1 VSGRPLIALPGPVP
15 AYRDLRPGAS
25 GPDITAL
32 QAALRGLGHKTGAD
46 TNGYF
51 GAGTKAALTAFYNA
65 LGYPVATTGPA
76 DEEAVNGA
84 RSRVAAAERGL
95 AAARE
100 ALEEARRRAAE
111 PNPPSSG
118 GGNPVADAERQLR
131 IAEEDLPM
139 ARADLARIEARTG
152 PMLPSREVVFLPEFP
167 AQVVSLTARV
177 GTVVS
182 GEEPL
187 VTLSSGALVAQTRV
201 DPIQRELMKP
211 GLDVQILSELRGV
224 TVTGVISTIGN
235 LEQDAKA
242 GATHAVTI
250 KPHRPF
256 DPALSG
262 VDVRLTVHAASTD
275 GEVLVVPLAAVSAGA
290 DGRTSVVKV
299 LPDRRE
305 ERVDVVPGL
314 SGDGYVEIRPAAG
327 GSVAAGDRV
336 VIGR

>member
-1 VSGRPLIALPGPVP
+1 MSVRRHRRVAFGTAAVAILVSAAGVGAPLVVKSPQQVAAETGAPQRTVLTAAVEQRVLRDTVVLRGIVTAATVVEVKPTAGAEATRIVVTGVRARQGGQVVAGQVIMDVSGRPLIALPGPVP

-25 GPDITAL
+25 GPDIAAL

-51 GAGTKAALTAFYNA
+51 GAGTKAALTAFYTA

-100 ALEEARRRAAE
+100 ALQEARRRAAE

-118 GGNPVADAERQLR
+118 GDPVADAERQLR

-177 GTVVS
+177 GTVVTA
-182 GEEPL
+182 EEPL

-201 DPIQRELMKP
+201 DPIQR
-211 GLDVQILSELRGV
+211 
-224 TVTGVISTIGN
+224 
-235 LEQDAKA
+235 
-242 GATHAVTI
+242 
-250 KPHRPF
+250 
-256 DPALSG
+256 
-262 VDVRLTVHAASTD
+262 
-275 GEVLVVPLAAVSAGA
+275 
-290 DGRTSVVKV
+290 
-299 LPDRRE
+299 
-305 ERVDVVPGL
+305 
-314 SGDGYVEIRPAAG
+314 
-327 GSVAAGDRV
+327 
-336 VIGR
+336 